1 MAFLA
6 SAAPVLAA
14 LGVGAQAV
22 GSLESGFYSGQVA
35 KNNAKIATQSANYAH
50 QAGSEEAATEGRKV
64 AAEEAAIKTA
74 TGAHGIDVNTGS
86 AADVGVG
93 ARETGA
99 IDVSTVLQNA
109 NLEAYGYTTKAQEF
123 NAEAQQDETA
133 GIWKAAS
140 SILGGAS
147 SLGGNWSSITGSGAP
162 SVPPLIGGSS

>member
-93 ARETGA
+93 ARAGRRRVQQNRAGRAAAGQPIADGA
-99 IDVSTVLQNA
+99 PC
-109 NLEAYGYTTKAQEF
+109 F
-123 NAEAQQDETA
+123 CA
-133 GIWKAAS
+133 GI
-140 SILGGAS
+140 
-147 SLGGNWSSITGSGAP
+147 AP
-162 SVPPLIGGSS
+162 R